1 MQWRCDDQGGR
12 KQASWSRLERR
23 RKDSLMGKERN
34 CKVEMSLEEY
44 VKGGRRLTFD
54 DDGGPKGEEM
64 F

>member
-1 MQWRCDDQGGR
+1 
-12 KQASWSRLERR
+12 
-23 RKDSLMGKERN
+23 MGKERN